1 MTPSLIIDLVLA
13 LGIIVTLIQGWR
25 MGAAI
30 SIFSTVGGIAG
41 LIGGA
46 VLAPTVMTYVDTTGL
61 RILAALGLIVLLL
74 VIGEFIGGAIGG
86 RVRAAL
92 PRSSG
97 RAVDSLVG
105 AIFQPLAMLLV
116 AWLIAHPL
124 AVGSSGPLTDGVRGS
139 RILATTNRLLPP
151 RVEQLPDRISAMLS
165 DSGIPPI
172 MSIYEGHNTDVEPPA
187 IEVEDKALVAS
198 LRPSVIHVM
207 GDAEQCSRRLMG
219 SGFVAAPDYV
229 ITNAHVV
236 AGTNEVN
243 LDTTQGLKAA
253 QVVYYNPHVDLAVLY
268 SPELDL
274 PVLPWADETAETGD
288 DAIVMGFP
296 ESGPFT
302 ASPARVR
309 ERLTIA
315 GPDIY
320 ASGRVEREAYTL
332 RGSVRQG
339 NSGGPVVNAEGRVIG
354 VIFGAAVDDA
364 DTGYAL
370 TKDEVFRTV
379 GDVTALHDPVGTEQ
393 CVASAQPSTATVHPS
408 AG

>member
-13 LGIIVTLIQGWR
+13 LGIILTLIQGWR
-25 MGAAI
+25 MGAAA
-30 SIFSTVGGIAG
+30 SIFSTAGGIVGIVGGAM
-41 LIGGA
+41 
-46 VLAPTVMTYVDTTGL
+46 LAPMVMTYAETTGL
-61 RILAALGLIVLLL
+61 RILAALGLILLL
-74 VIGEFIGGAIGG
+74 LIVGEGVGGFLGARLRSALPCSVG
-86 RVRAAL
+86 RVI
-92 PRSSG
+92 
-97 RAVDSLVG
+97 DSLIG
-105 AIFQPLAMLLV
+105 AVFQPLAMLLV

-124 AVGSSGPLTDGVRGS
+124 AVGSSGPLTDGVRDS
-139 RILATTNRLLPP
+139 RILAATDRSLPAP
-151 RVEQLPDRISAMLS
+151 FSQLPDRISAMLS
-165 DSGIPPI
+165 ESGIPPI
-172 MSIYEGHNTDVEPPA
+172 MSIYKNHNTDVAPPN
-187 IEVEDKALVAS
+187 IEVADKELVTS
-198 LRPSVIHVM
+198 MRPSVIHVM

-253 QVVYYNPHVDLAVLY
+253 EVVYYNPDVDLAVLH

-274 PVLPWADETAETGD
+274 PVLPWANEPATTGD
-288 DAIVMGFP
+288 DVIVMGFP

-320 ASGRVEREAYTL
+320 ASGRIEREAYTL

-339 NSGGPVVNAEGRVIG
+339 NSGGPVTTEDGQVIG

-370 TKDEVFRTV
+370 TKDQIFRTV
-379 GDVTALHDPVGTEQ
+379 GDITALHDPVDTRQ
-393 CVASAQPSTATVHPS
+393 CVMSAQPSGSRVEE
-408 AG
+408 